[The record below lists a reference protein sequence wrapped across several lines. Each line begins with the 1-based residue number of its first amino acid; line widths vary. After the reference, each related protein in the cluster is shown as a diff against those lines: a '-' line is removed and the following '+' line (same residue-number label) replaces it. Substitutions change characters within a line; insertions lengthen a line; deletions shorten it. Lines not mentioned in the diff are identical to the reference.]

1 MFRSLLPYDPDAML
15 GLLAASVLSAP
26 LPSCSD
32 DEGACVGEGMDLSPE
47 GIMACLKGLE
57 GRSEGC
63 TAYLQLLEGCAAEL
77 TLPNGICGQASA
89 DGETA
94 TCLIQRVQPSDLSEA
109 CRASLPKVEVA
120 TGLAGLW
127 ADGKRQL
134 DEAEVGTLNEDDL
147 DTYQRWLKKK
157 KGPKS
162 SKMKERDF
170 AVKVQKKEKAQK
182 AMEEAA
188 LSAAVAAGGGASKDV
203 QELVVEAAKVSFDK
217 SVKED
222 KTGTLKAGMFSNTH
236 FASVAKKAIKDA
248 KAGKGEQEL

>member
-1 MFRSLLPYDPDAML
+1 MAVLRLAL
-15 GLLAASVLSAP
+15 GLFAAQAVLSAP

-32 DEGACVGEGMDLSPE
+32 DEGACVGEDMDLSPK
-47 GIMACLKGLE
+47 GIMTCLKGLE

-63 TAYLQLLEGCAAEL
+63 SAYLTLLEGCAAEL
-77 TLPNGICGQASA
+77 KFPDGICGQASA

-94 TCLIQRVQPSDLSEA
+94 TCLIQRVQPADLSEA
-109 CRASLPKVEVA
+109 CRAALPKVEVV
-120 TGLAGLW
+120 TGLPGLW
-127 ADGKRQL
+127 VDGKRQL
-134 DEAEVGTLNEDDL
+134 DDAEVGTLNEDDL

-170 AVKVQKKEKAQK
+170 AVKVQKKEQAQK

-188 LSAAVAAGGGASKDV
+188 LSAAAASGGGASKDAH
-203 QELVVEAAKVSFDK
+203 ELAVEAAKVAFDK

-236 FASVAKKAIKDA
+236 FASVAKKAVKDA
-248 KAGKGEQEL
+248 KAGKGKQEL